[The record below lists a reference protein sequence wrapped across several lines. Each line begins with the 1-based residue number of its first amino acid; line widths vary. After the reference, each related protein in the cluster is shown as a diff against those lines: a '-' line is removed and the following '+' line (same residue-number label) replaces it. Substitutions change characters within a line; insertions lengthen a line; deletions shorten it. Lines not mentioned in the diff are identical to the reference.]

1 MRTSMSAR
9 LALLPVFAIAGCAT
23 IQPRA
28 GFDDVRRL
36 LSERTRAELSWDGT
50 VAPEVV
56 ERVRELLR
64 SELTA
69 DSSVQ
74 VALLANRTLQ
84 ATYAKL
90 GIAQADVVQAGLPP
104 NPVLTADVH
113 FGTGASGT
121 GVEVGLAQQF
131 ITVLQIPLR
140 QRVAEAAFEQAK
152 LEVAQA
158 VWEQA
163 ASVRVAFYR
172 LQGALQTLELRR
184 TVAQSTAAAAEV
196 ARRQHHAGNITDLEL
211 AAEEALDDDARL
223 RVAEAEE
230 GVEGDRE
237 ELNALLGLWG
247 SDTTWTIASRLPE
260 LPETELEPLGLE
272 SRAMEE
278 RLDLIAARQE
288 LEVLARTVDLT
299 GLYRLLPTGEAGLAA
314 HREPES
320 GFWSTGPSI
329 TLPIPVF
336 DQRQAVL
343 ASDAAKFQ
351 QSEHRYAAL
360 AVEIRS
366 EVRRWRTK
374 MLSARRRATYYRAAA
389 LPRRQRVVDETQ
401 KEYNGMLVGVYQ
413 LLQAKRDQ
421 VETARKY
428 IEALADYW
436 MGHAELERAIG
447 VELPVATSRP
457 SSTPAEPATPAPH
470 AHHHG
475 G

>member
-1 MRTSMSAR
+1 MRTSVSAR
-9 LALLPVFAIAGCAT
+9 LALLAVFAITGCAT

-28 GFDDVRRL
+28 GFDDVGRL
-36 LSERTRAELSWDGT
+36 VADRTRAELSWDGT

-69 DSSVQ
+69 DSAVQ
-74 VALLANRTLQ
+74 VALLANRKLQ

-90 GIAQADVVQAGLPP
+90 GIAQADVVQSSLPP
-104 NPVLTADVH
+104 NPILTADVH

-121 GVEVGLAQQF
+121 GVELGLAQQF

-140 QRVAEAAFEQAK
+140 KRVAEAAFEQAK

-163 ASVRVAFYR
+163 AMVKTAFYR

-184 TVAQSTAAAAEV
+184 AVAQSTTAAAEV
-196 ARRQHHAGNITDLEL
+196 ARRQHHAGNITDLER

-223 RVAEAEE
+223 SVAEAEE
-230 GVEGDRE
+230 DVADDRE

-247 SDTTWTIASRLPE
+247 PDTTWTIASRLPE
-260 LPETELEPLGLE
+260 LPEAELEPHGLE
-272 SRAMEE
+272 SRAMQE

-299 GLYRLLPTGEAGLAA
+299 GLYRFLPTGEAGLAA

-329 TLPIPVF
+329 ALPLPVF

-343 ASDAAKFQ
+343 ASDTAKFR
-351 QSEHRYAAL
+351 QSEYRYAAL

-366 EVRRWRTK
+366 EVRRWRSK
-374 MLSARRRATYYRAAA
+374 MFSARRRVAYYRAAA
-389 LPRRQRVVDETQ
+389 LPRRQRIVGETQ

-413 LLQAKRDQ
+413 LLQAKRDE
-421 VETARKY
+421 VETAGKY

-436 MGHAELERAIG
+436 MDRAELERAIG
-447 VELPVATSRP
+447 VELPVAMARP
-457 SSTPAEPATPAPH
+457 TSTPAEPAAPAPH
-470 AHHHG
+470 AHHG